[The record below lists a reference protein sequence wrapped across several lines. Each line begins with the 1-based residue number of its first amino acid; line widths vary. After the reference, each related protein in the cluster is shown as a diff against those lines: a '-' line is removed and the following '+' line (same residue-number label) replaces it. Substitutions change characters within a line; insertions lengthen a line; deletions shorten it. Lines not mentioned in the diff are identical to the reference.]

1 MNRTRTATVLL
12 TAAACATLMVGTA
25 EADTTDTGTTPGASN
40 GADTNKSSKMATGI
54 KKDEK
59 TDNKSDT
66 RSILHAFASGDFS
79 EVSTPATIT
88 FALGVVTA
96 VLNLALQLD
105 EQQVKAV
112 ANQFNVQM
120 PQMPQLPQVQMPQLP
135 NAANVQ
141 SQIDASINQVRAQ
154 LHI

>member
-1 MNRTRTATVLL
+1 MNRTRTATALL

-25 EADTTDTGTTPGASN
+25 EADTAANTGTTTGTST
-40 GADTNKSSKMATGI
+40 DKSDKKITGT

-79 EVSTPATIT
+79 QVSTPATIT

-120 PQMPQLPQVQMPQLP
+120 PQLP

>member
-1 MNRTRTATVLL
+1 MNRTRTATALL
-12 TAAACATLMVGTA
+12 TAAACATLIVGTA
-25 EADTTDTGTTPGASN
+25 EADTITDPGTNKSTKKITGTT
-40 GADTNKSSKMATGI
+40 
-54 KKDEK
+54 KDEK

-120 PQMPQLPQVQMPQLP
+120 PQLQMPQMPQLP

>member
-1 MNRTRTATVLL
+1 MNRTRTATALL

-25 EADTTDTGTTPGASN
+25 EADTAANTGTTTGTSTGAST
-40 GADTNKSSKMATGI
+40 DKSDKKFTGT

-79 EVSTPATIT
+79 QVSTPATIT

-96 VLNLALQLD
+96 VLNLALQFD

-120 PQMPQLPQVQMPQLP
+120 PQMPQVQMPQLP

>member
-1 MNRTRTATVLL
+1 MNRTRTATALL
-12 TAAACATLMVGTA
+12 TAVACATLIVGTA
-25 EADTTDTGTTPGASN
+25 EADTTTDP
-40 GADTNKSSKMATGI
+40 DTNKSSEKFTGI

-105 EQQVKAV
+105 ELQVKAV

-120 PQMPQLPQVQMPQLP
+120 PQMPQLQIPQLP

>member
-1 MNRTRTATVLL
+1 MNRTRTATALL
-12 TAAACATLMVGTA
+12 TAVACATLIVGTA
-25 EADTTDTGTTPGASN
+25 EADTTTDPDTE
-40 GADTNKSSKMATGI
+40 KFTGI

-120 PQMPQLPQVQMPQLP
+120 PQMPQLQIPQLP

>member
-1 MNRTRTATVLL
+1 MNRTRTATALL
-12 TAAACATLMVGTA
+12 TAATCATLMVGTA
-25 EADTTDTGTTPGASN
+25 EADTAANTGTITGTST
-40 GADTNKSSKMATGI
+40 GTSTDKSDKKFTGT

-79 EVSTPATIT
+79 QVSTPATIT

-96 VLNLALQLD
+96 VLNLALQFD

-120 PQMPQLPQVQMPQLP
+120 PQMPQVQMPQLP

>member
-1 MNRTRTATVLL
+1 MNRTRTATALL
-12 TAAACATLMVGTA
+12 TAAACATLIVGTA
-25 EADTTDTGTTPGASN
+25 EADTTTDPGTTSGTSN
-40 GADTNKSSKMATGI
+40 GTDTNKSSEKFTGI

-105 EQQVKAV
+105 EQQVKTV

-120 PQMPQLPQVQMPQLP
+120 PQMPQLQMPQLP

>member
-1 MNRTRTATVLL
+1 MNRTRTATALL
-12 TAAACATLMVGTA
+12 TAVACATLIVGTA
-25 EADTTDTGTTPGASN
+25 EADTTTDP
-40 GADTNKSSKMATGI
+40 DTNKSSEKFTGI

-120 PQMPQLPQVQMPQLP
+120 PQMPQLQIPQLP

>member
-1 MNRTRTATVLL
+1 MNRTRTATALL
-12 TAAACATLMVGTA
+12 TAAACATLIVGTA
-25 EADTTDTGTTPGASN
+25 EADTPTDPGTTSGTSTGA
-40 GADTNKSSKMATGI
+40 GTNKSTKKITGI

-79 EVSTPATIT
+79 EVSTPKTIT

-120 PQMPQLPQVQMPQLP
+120 PQMPQLQMPQLP

>member
-1 MNRTRTATVLL
+1 MNRTRTATALL
-12 TAAACATLMVGTA
+12 TAVACATLIVGTA
-25 EADTTDTGTTPGASN
+25 EADTTTDP
-40 GADTNKSSKMATGI
+40 DTNKSSEKFTGI

-79 EVSTPATIT
+79 EVSTPAIIT

-120 PQMPQLPQVQMPQLP
+120 PQMPQLQIPQLP

>member
-1 MNRTRTATVLL
+1 MNRTRTATALL
-12 TAAACATLMVGTA
+12 TAAACATLIVGTA
-25 EADTTDTGTTPGASN
+25 EADTDPRTTSGTSNGTGTNKPTKQITGTT
-40 GADTNKSSKMATGI
+40 
-54 KKDEK
+54 KDEK

-120 PQMPQLPQVQMPQLP
+120 PQMPQLQMPQLP